1 MLRITSLINHQG
13 RNEENAMKTLS
24 KSIFLLLTCLLVAVS
39 SVSAGEQDNPKC
51 KDHPLL
57 TRMPGFYL
65 DDCEDFEF
73 DSYELKNEKGDKIT
87 VEGHKYKMYYYLKE
101 GAKRPSQLQIVR
113 NYQNAIQKI
122 GGTLLYKD
130 SSNSKAFMK
139 SKSGNKVI
147 WIGIEQDNWQ
157 GSTYYLT
164 ILEEEAMVQE
174 VVANAASMAQDIKN
188 TGHVAL
194 YGIYFDFDKTE
205 VKPESNP
212 TLKEIAKL
220 LQQHAALN
228 LYVVGHTDNV
238 GEFNYNMN
246 LSKAR
251 ADAVV
256 KKLVSDYGL
265 SATRLKAQGVGPLAP
280 VGSNK
285 TEEGRALNRRV
296 ELVEQ

>member
-1 MLRITSLINHQG
+1 M
-13 RNEENAMKTLS
+13 NEVNVVKTLC
-24 KSIFLLLTCLLVAVS
+24 KSILFLSALLLLTVNS
-39 SVSAGEQDNPKC
+39 ISAGQQDNPKC

-65 DDCEDFEF
+65 DDCEEF
-73 DSYELKNEKGDKIT
+73 DFDAFKLKNEKGEEIT

-101 GAKRPSQLQIVR
+101 GQKRPSQLQIVR
-113 NYQNAIQKI
+113 NYTNAIKKI
-122 GGTLLYKD
+122 GGTVLYTD
-130 SSNSKAFMK
+130 RYNAIAYMKA
-139 SKSGNKVI
+139 KSGNRVI
-147 WIGIEQDNWQ
+147 WVGIEQDNWR

-174 VVANAASMAQDIKN
+174 VVANAETMAQDIRD
-188 TGHVAL
+188 TGHSAL
-194 YGIYFDFDKTE
+194 YGIYFDFDKAE
-205 VKPESNP
+205 VKPESDP

-220 LQQHAALN
+220 LQQDTKLN

-256 KKLVSDYGL
+256 KKLVSDYGVG
-265 SATRLKAQGVGPLAP
+265 ANRLKPHGAGPLAP
-280 VGSNK
+280 VASNK
-285 TEEGRALNRRV
+285 NEEGRALNRRV

>member
-1 MLRITSLINHQG
+1 
-13 RNEENAMKTLS
+13 MKILC
-24 KSIFLLLTCLLVAVS
+24 KSLLLLSAFFFITVS
-39 SVSAGEQDNPKC
+39 FVSAGEKDNPEC

-65 DDCEDFEF
+65 DDCEEFEF
-73 DSYELKNEKGDKIT
+73 DAFELKNEKGDKFS
-87 VEGHKYKMYYYLKE
+87 VEGHKYKNYYYLKE

-130 SSNSKAFMK
+130 SSNANAYMKA
-139 SKSGNKVI
+139 KSGNKVI

-164 ILEEEAMVQE
+164 ILEEEAMVQQ

-194 YGIYFDFDKTE
+194 YGIYFDFDKAE
-205 VKPESNP
+205 VKPESDP

-256 KKLVSDYGL
+256 KKLVSDYSV
-265 SATRLKAQGVGPLAP
+265 SATRLKSQGIGPLAP

-285 TEEGRALNRRV
+285 TDEGRALNRRV

>member
-1 MLRITSLINHQG
+1 
-13 RNEENAMKTLS
+13 MKILY
-24 KSIFLLLTCLLVAVS
+24 KSLLLLSAFLFLTVS
-39 SVSAGEQDNPKC
+39 FVSAGEEDNPEC
-51 KDHPLL
+51 KDHPLF

-65 DDCEDFEF
+65 DDCKEFEF
-73 DSYELKNEKGDKIT
+73 DAFQLKNEKGEEIS
-87 VEGHKYKMYYYLKE
+87 VEGHKYKNYYYLKQ

-130 SSNSKAFMK
+130 RYNANTYMKA
-139 SKSGNKVI
+139 KSGNKVI
-147 WIGIEQDNWQ
+147 WVGIEQDNWQ

-194 YGIYFDFDKTE
+194 YGIYFDFDKAE
-205 VKPESNP
+205 VKPESDP

-256 KKLVSDYGL
+256 KKLVSDYGV
-265 SATRLKAQGVGPLAP
+265 SATRLKSQGIGPLAP

-285 TEEGRALNRRV
+285 TDEGRALNRRV
-296 ELVEQ
+296 ELVEK

>member
-1 MLRITSLINHQG
+1 
-13 RNEENAMKTLS
+13 MKILC
-24 KSIFLLLTCLLVAVS
+24 KSILLLSTFLFFAAS
-39 SVSAGEQDNPKC
+39 FVSAGEKDNPEC

-65 DDCEDFEF
+65 DDCEEFEF
-73 DSYELKNEKGDKIT
+73 DAFQLKNEKGEEIS
-87 VEGHKYKMYYYLKE
+87 VEGHKFKMYYYLEE

-130 SSNSKAFMK
+130 HYDAQAYMKA
-139 SKSGNKVI
+139 KSGNKVI
-147 WIGIEQDNWQ
+147 WVGIEQDNWQ

-164 ILEEEAMVQE
+164 ILEEEEMVQD

-194 YGIYFDFDKTE
+194 YGIYFDFDKAE

-220 LQQHAALN
+220 LQQNSALN

-256 KKLVSDYGL
+256 KKLISDYGV
-265 SATRLKAQGVGPLAP
+265 SAPRLKSHGIGPLAP

-285 TEEGRALNRRV
+285 TDEGRALNRRV
-296 ELVEQ
+296 ELVER

>member
-1 MLRITSLINHQG
+1 MLRIAFLINHQC
-13 RNEENAMKTLS
+13 RKEVHVMKTLF
-24 KSIFLLLTCLLVAVS
+24 KSIFLLSACLLLAVS
-39 SVSAGEQDNPKC
+39 LVSAGEEDNPEC

-65 DDCEDFEF
+65 DDCEEFEF
-73 DSYELKNEKGDKIT
+73 DAFKLKNEKGEKIT

-113 NYQNAIQKI
+113 NYQNAIKKI
-122 GGTLLYKD
+122 GGTLLFTD
-130 SSNSKAFMK
+130 SYNANSYMKA
-139 SKSGNKVI
+139 KSGNKVI
-147 WIGIEQDNWQ
+147 WVGLEQDNWQ
-157 GSTYYLT
+157 GSGYYLT
-164 ILEEEAMVQE
+164 ILEEEAMVQD

-194 YGIYFDFDKTE
+194 YGIYFDFDKAE
-205 VKPESNP
+205 VKPESDP

-220 LQQHAALN
+220 LQLDAALN
-228 LYVVGHTDNV
+228 LYVVGHTDNI
-238 GEFNYNMN
+238 GEFTYNMN

-256 KKLVSDYGL
+256 KKLISDYGV
-265 SATRLKAQGVGPLAP
+265 SATRLKSHGIGPLAP